1 MNIKPDTS
9 DRSRINMHFG
19 RITTARKITMAAKK
33 KGGYKKPKVEETSHK
48 PAKHI
53 VETARLASSVEKAKN
68 PGKVR
73 STRE

>member
-9 DRSRINMHFG
+9 DRSRVNMHFG
-19 RITTARKITMAAKK
+19 TARKIIMAAKK
-33 KGGYKKPKVEETSHK
+33 TDGYKKPKVEETSHK
-48 PAKHI
+48 PAEHI